1 MTDAP
6 KIIFDEVWKKFRR
19 GATHDSLR
27 DMIPALLASAVK
39 RRSPAE
45 LGAKD
50 FWALRDISF
59 EVQAGKALGIIGRN
73 GAGKSTILKILTRI
87 IAPTR
92 GSYLTVGRVGAL
104 IEVAAGFHPDLTG
117 RENVFLQAAILGM
130 PRESVARAF
139 DSIVDFAGVEAFIDT
154 PIKRYSSGMNA
165 RLGFAIAAHLDPD
178 VLIIDEV
185 LSVGDM
191 PFQAKCIERMH
202 SFKRDGVAIVFVS
215 HNMQAVTDLCDD
227 AIQLDGAVVRRGTS
241 SEVVREYLASFGGV
255 QTSGDGTVRI
265 TSLGFTA
272 RDGSAA
278 DVIAPGRTLRQT
290 VEISTKRNLADC
302 SIAMV
307 VTRATDGLQVFDRSY
322 LCPEL
327 GFDTLEAGK
336 TYRFDFEFSAHL
348 LRGLYHVEWNVY
360 HNPTSRFFAVLSPSA
375 IFRVDEYQSHGG
387 IADLELRMVSSAEQ
401 RESLS

>member
-1 MTDAP
+1 MSGEP

-27 DMIPALLASAVK
+27 DMIPALVKSAFK
-39 RRSPAE
+39 PTGPAQ

-50 FWALRDISF
+50 FWALRDVSF
-59 EVQAGKALGIIGRN
+59 EVEAGKGLGIIGRN
-73 GAGKSTILKILTRI
+73 GAGKSTVLKILTRI
-87 IAPTR
+87 IAPTS
-92 GSYLTVGRVGAL
+92 GTYLTVGRVGAL

-130 PRESVARAF
+130 PRESVTKAF

-165 RLGFAIAAHLDPD
+165 RLGFAIAAHLNPD

-191 PFQAKCIERMH
+191 PFQAKCIERMR

-215 HNMQAVTDLCDD
+215 HNMQAITDLCDD

-241 SEVVREYLASFGGV
+241 SEVVKEYLASFGGGM
-255 QTSGDGTVRI
+255 QSSGDGAVRI
-265 TSLGFTA
+265 ASLGFTIA
-272 RDGSAA
+272 DGSPA
-278 DVIAPGRTLRQT
+278 DAIAPGTVLRQDLEITTKRTLD
-290 VEISTKRNLADC
+290 EC
-302 SIAMV
+302 SVSMV
-307 VTRATDGLQVFDRSY
+307 VTRATDGLQVFDRTF

-327 GFDTLEAGK
+327 GFDTFEAGK
-336 TYRFDFEFSAHL
+336 TYRFQFEFVAHL
-348 LRGLYHVEWNVY
+348 LRGLYHVEWNVL
-360 HNPTSRFFAVLSPSA
+360 HNPTSRFLAVLSPSA

-387 IADLELRMVSSAEQ
+387 IADLALRLTSGAAVTT
-401 RESLS
+401 

>member
-1 MTDAP
+1 MADEP
-6 KIIFDEVWKKFRR
+6 KIIFDQIWKKFRR

-27 DMIPALLASAVK
+27 DMIPALVGGAFK
-39 RRSPAE
+39 RRDASQ

-59 EVQAGKALGIIGRN
+59 EVRAGEGLGIIGRN

-92 GSYLTVGRVGAL
+92 GAYLTVGRVGAL

-130 PRESVARAF
+130 PREAVTKEF

-165 RLGFAIAAHLDPD
+165 RLGFAIAAHLNPD

-202 SFKRDGVAIVFVS
+202 SFKRDGVAIIFVS
-215 HNMQAVTDLCDD
+215 HNMQAITDLCDN
-227 AIQLDGAVVRRGTS
+227 AIQLDGAVVRTGTS
-241 SEVVREYLASFGGV
+241 SEVVKEYLASFGGGM
-255 QTSGDGTVRI
+255 QSSGDGGI
-265 TSLGFTA
+265 QLTSLGLTVA
-272 RDGSAA
+272 DGSPA
-278 DVIAPGRTLRQT
+278 DSIAPGTVLRQT
-290 VEISTKRNLADC
+290 LEISTERTLDEC
-302 SIAMV
+302 SISMV
-307 VTRATDGLQVFDRSY
+307 VTRATDGLQVFDHTY

-327 GFDTLEAGK
+327 GFEVLEAGK
-336 TYRFDFEFSAHL
+336 SYRLEFEFVAHL
-348 LRGLYHVEWNVY
+348 LRGLYHIEWNVR
-360 HNPTSRFFAVLSPSA
+360 HNPTQKFVAVLSPSA
-375 IFRVDEYQSHGG
+375 IFQVDEYHSQRGV
-387 IADLELRMVSSAEQ
+387 ADLELRVVRSGERA
-401 RESLS
+401 